1 MRHAAIFTIAKLGL
15 AYLASSADSALVR
28 VALFWCVISTAGLA
42 IAYALRK
49 PSVFFKRRNGTI
61 PFVGYVLYWPYFLM
75 SYLSLW
81 LFRRFSDEGPIS
93 EIISGVYLGCRLFPS
108 DRALFESKGIASTL
122 DLTAE
127 FSELTFARGQ
137 PGYKC
142 LPLLDTDAPSLEQ
155 LRDAMSW
162 IEGRIT
168 QGPVFVHC
176 ALGHGRSA
184 TIVAAFL
191 LKSGRASSAEE
202 AVAEVAKHRPKIG
215 LGPKQHAAL
224 EHYAEDAGSSSSSF
238 TSPA

>member
-1 MRHAAIFTIAKLGL
+1 MRHAAIFTLATLGL
-15 AYLASSADSALVR
+15 VYLASSADSALVR
-28 VALFWCVISTAGLA
+28 VALLWCAISTAGLA
-42 IAYALRK
+42 TAYAFRK
-49 PSVFFKRRNGTI
+49 PSLFFKRSNGTI
-61 PFVGYVLYWPYFLM
+61 PFVGYVLYSPYFLI

-93 EIISGVYLGCRLFPS
+93 EILSGLHLGCRLFLS
-108 DRALFESKGIASTL
+108 DRGLFESKGIASTL

-127 FSELTFARGQ
+127 FSELTFVRAQ
-137 PGYKC
+137 AGYKC

-155 LRDAMSW
+155 LRDATIW

-184 TIVAAFL
+184 TVVAAYL

-215 LGPKQHAAL
+215 LGPKQRAVL
-224 EHYAEDAGSSSSSF
+224 EHYAEDVGSSSSSF
-238 TSPA
+238 TKPA